1 MKMSGLKPGARD
13 PDHGPLIS
21 PEPGPDQEAA
31 GFARKLDNAEEDSLM
46 ALSL

>member
-1 MKMSGLKPGARD
+1 MKNEDVWFEAR
-13 PDHGPLIS
+13 S
-21 PEPGPDQEAA
+21 PAPDQEAA